1 MENTML
7 DFDSKSWI
15 MDLFTHEK
23 TLQNNFLSK
32 LEHRKLLFLHY
43 VEKLKLNI
51 LVGTYIV

>member
-15 MDLFTHEK
+15 MDLFSHEK